1 MRADFIDF
9 CGCPLCIQKISGHAF
24 KLISDSQNV
33 ASLLDPVRFM
43 EQNGTPD
50 ELQSS
55 RPHGDKV
62 ADYRHL

>member
-9 CGCPLCIQKISGHAF
+9 LRLSPLHPEDFWGMLSNSFQIAKTS
-24 KLISDSQNV
+24 
-33 ASLLDPVRFM
+33 LDPVRFT